1 MYKEDCVLVVCKIKK
16 IIVLLW
22 LLCRIFIYKIEKM
35 AQEAEYILDEKDK
48 EILRVLQNNARLTNK
63 ELAAKVHLSTT
74 PTYERMKRLERTGYI
89 KQYATILDAQ
99 KLNKG
104 FTVFCSVKLRHL
116 NSERAIAF
124 EDMVRGIPEV
134 TECYNI
140 SGSFD
145 FMLRVQSPDMRTY
158 QQFLLNVLG
167 RHDNIASLESTFV
180 MEEVKHEYS
189 VSV

>member
-1 MYKEDCVLVVCKIKK
+1 
-16 IIVLLW
+16 
-22 LLCRIFIYKIEKM
+22 M
-35 AQEAEYILDEKDK
+35 AQDTEYTLDEKDM

-63 ELAAKVHLSTT
+63 ELASKVHLSTT

-116 NSERAIAF
+116 NSEHAIAF
-124 EDMVRGIPEV
+124 ENMVRDIPEV

-180 MEEVKHEYS
+180 MEEIKHEYS

>member
-1 MYKEDCVLVVCKIKK
+1 
-16 IIVLLW
+16 
-22 LLCRIFIYKIEKM
+22 M
-35 AQEAEYILDEKDK
+35 AQETEYILDDKDK

-63 ELAAKVHLSTT
+63 ELASKVHLSTT

-116 NSERAIAF
+116 NSEHAIAF
-124 EDMVRGIPEV
+124 ENMVRDIPEV

-180 MEEVKHEYS
+180 MEEIKHEYS
-189 VSV
+189 VTV

>member
-1 MYKEDCVLVVCKIKK
+1 
-16 IIVLLW
+16 
-22 LLCRIFIYKIEKM
+22 M
-35 AQEAEYILDEKDK
+35 AQRTEYTLDEKDK
-48 EILRVLQNNARLTNK
+48 EILRVLQHEARLTNK

-74 PTYERMKRLERTGYI
+74 PTFERVKRLERTGYI
-89 KQYATILDAQ
+89 RQYATILDAQ

-104 FTVFCSVKLRHL
+104 FTVFCSVKLRQL
-116 NSERAIAF
+116 NSDRALDF
-124 EDMVRGIPEV
+124 EQLVNSISEV

-167 RHDNIASLESTFV
+167 RHDNIASIESTFV
-180 MEEVKHEYS
+180 MEEIKHEYS

>member
-1 MYKEDCVLVVCKIKK
+1 MKIMNESYK
-16 IIVLLW
+16 
-22 LLCRIFIYKIEKM
+22 
-35 AQEAEYILDEKDK
+35 LDEKDVD
-48 EILRVLQNNARLTNK
+48 ILRALQQNARLTNK

-74 PTYERMKRLERTGYI
+74 PTYERVKRLERLGVI
-89 KQYATILDAQ
+89 KQYATILDAA

-104 FTVFCSVKLRHL
+104 FTVFCSVKLRQL
-116 NSERAIAF
+116 NTERAMAF
-124 EDMVRGIPEV
+124 TELVRDISEV

-145 FMLRVQSPDMRTY
+145 YLLRVQAPDMRYY

-180 MEEVKHEYS
+180 MEELKHDYS

>member
-1 MYKEDCVLVVCKIKK
+1 MTAETESYK
-16 IIVLLW
+16 
-22 LLCRIFIYKIEKM
+22 
-35 AQEAEYILDEKDK
+35 LDEKDID
-48 EILRVLQNNARLTNK
+48 ILRALQQNARLTNK

-74 PTYERMKRLERTGYI
+74 PTYERVKRLERTGYI

-104 FTVFCSVKLRHL
+104 FTVFCSVKLRQL
-116 NSERAIAF
+116 NAERAIAF
-124 EDMVRGIPEV
+124 CRMMADIPEV

-145 FMLRVQSPDMRTY
+145 YLLRVQSPDMRTY
-158 QQFLLNVLG
+158 QQFLLNILG
-167 RHDNIASLESTFV
+167 RHENIASLESTFV

>member
-1 MYKEDCVLVVCKIKK
+1 MGQKT
-16 IIVLLW
+16 
-22 LLCRIFIYKIEKM
+22 
-35 AQEAEYILDEKDK
+35 EYTLDEKDK
-48 EILRVLQNNARLTNK
+48 EILRVLQHEARLTNK

-74 PTYERMKRLERTGYI
+74 PTFERVKRLERTGYI
-89 KQYATILDAQ
+89 RQYATILDAQ

-104 FTVFCSVKLRHL
+104 FTVFCSVKLRQL
-116 NSERAIAF
+116 NSERTLEFGQLINS
-124 EDMVRGIPEV
+124 ISEV

-167 RHDNIASLESTFV
+167 RHDNIASIESTFV
-180 MEEVKHEYS
+180 MEEMKHEYS

>member
-1 MYKEDCVLVVCKIKK
+1 
-16 IIVLLW
+16 
-22 LLCRIFIYKIEKM
+22 M
-35 AQEAEYILDEKDK
+35 AQRTEYTLDEKDK
-48 EILRVLQNNARLTNK
+48 EILRVLQHEARLTNK

-74 PTYERMKRLERTGYI
+74 PTFERVKRLERTGYI
-89 KQYATILDAQ
+89 RQYATILDAQ

-104 FTVFCSVKLRHL
+104 FTVFCSVKLRQL
-116 NSERAIAF
+116 NSDRALDF
-124 EDMVRGIPEV
+124 EQLVNSISEV

-167 RHDNIASLESTFV
+167 RHENIASIESTFV
-180 MEEVKHEYS
+180 MEEIKHEYS

>member
-1 MYKEDCVLVVCKIKK
+1 
-16 IIVLLW
+16 
-22 LLCRIFIYKIEKM
+22 M
-35 AQEAEYILDEKDK
+35 AQRTEYTLDEKDK
-48 EILRVLQNNARLTNK
+48 EILRVLQHEARLTNK

-74 PTYERMKRLERTGYI
+74 PTFERVKRLERTGYI
-89 KQYATILDAQ
+89 RQYATILDAQ

-104 FTVFCSVKLRHL
+104 FTVFCSVKLRQL
-116 NSERAIAF
+116 NSDRALDF
-124 EDMVRGIPEV
+124 EQLVNSISEV

-167 RHDNIASLESTFV
+167 RHENIASIESTFV
-180 MEEVKHEYS
+180 MEEMKHEYS

>member
-1 MYKEDCVLVVCKIKK
+1 MV
-16 IIVLLW
+16 
-22 LLCRIFIYKIEKM
+22 
-35 AQEAEYILDEKDK
+35 QETEYTLDDKDK
-48 EILRVLQNNARLTNK
+48 EILRVLQHEARLTNK

-74 PTYERMKRLERTGYI
+74 PTYERVKRLERTGYI
-89 KQYATILDAQ
+89 KQYATILNAA

-104 FTVFCSVKLRHL
+104 FTVFCSVKLRQL

-124 EDMVRGIPEV
+124 CEMVSAIPEV

-145 FMLRVQSPDMRTY
+145 YLLRVQSPDMKTY
-158 QQFLLNVLG
+158 QQFLLSVLG
-167 RHDNIASLESTFV
+167 RHENIASLESTFV
-180 MEEVKHEYS
+180 MEDVKHEYS

>member
-1 MYKEDCVLVVCKIKK
+1 MSTETESY
-16 IIVLLW
+16 
-22 LLCRIFIYKIEKM
+22 R
-35 AQEAEYILDEKDK
+35 LDEKDTD
-48 EILRVLQNNARLTNK
+48 ILRALQQNARLTNK

-74 PTYERMKRLERTGYI
+74 PTYERVKRLERLGFI
-89 KQYATILDAQ
+89 KQYATILDAS

-104 FTVFCSVKLRHL
+104 FAVFCSVKLRRL
-116 NSERAIAF
+116 NSELANEF
-124 EDMVRGIPEV
+124 TDMIRQVPEV

-145 FMLRVQSPDMRTY
+145 YLLRIQSPDMRYY
-158 QQFLLNVLG
+158 QQFLLNVIG

-180 MEEVKHEYS
+180 MEEIKHEYG